1 MARLKYPQRF
11 GKLSPDDI
19 DAIRSAAKQRRK
31 LLQYI
36 HDNLSYEALALKHG
50 VAVTS
55 ISRVVNRVIYDAVL

>member
-31 LLQYI
+31 LLKYI
-36 HDNLSYEALALKHG
+36 KDNLSYEALALKHC

-55 ISRVVNRVIYDAVL
+55 INRVVNRVIYDAVL